1 MDDCAKTLDRRC
13 CTFARA
19 ATNSRRLPYFVKG
32 TGMNQP
38 SLSQSVSHICTVI
51 NITII
56 IIITAIVITNILNMQ
71 RQIKTK
77 LAIQYLFPIFT

>member
-1 MDDCAKTLDRRC
+1 MDDCAKTINRRC

-19 ATNSRRLPYFVKG
+19 ATNSRRLSYFVKG
-32 TGMNQP
+32 IGMNQP
-38 SLSQSVSHICTVI
+38 SLSDVCTVI

-56 IIITAIVITNILNMQ
+56 IIITVIVITIILNMQ